1 MRRIRI
7 AWMTISDPSS
17 RSTETNS
24 RKFPARSGPRYR
36 TLPFVWVGSY
46 DRMCKG
52 VLDAVAA
59 AFMIFGVTDRSPSR
73 EYRITKLR
81 LWVWGPRV
89 DRDRGDSGRWRAGRH
104 SFCQVLGSAPA
115 SGINMRYLSA
125 VSPIRASSSSWR

>member
-24 RKFPARSGPRYR
+24 RRFPARSGPRYR

-52 VLDAVAA
+52 VLDVVVA
-59 AFMIFGVTDRSPSR
+59 AFMI
-73 EYRITKLR
+73 
-81 LWVWGPRV
+81 
-89 DRDRGDSGRWRAGRH
+89 SG
-104 SFCQVLGSAPA
+104 
-115 SGINMRYLSA
+115 
-125 VSPIRASSSSWR
+125 